1 MATRTAESKQSNTKQ
16 ISNKQSKPVTKQ
28 QPVDVSHVSRKE
40 KSDVDDFDYDSIIQ
54 KADSTDNPD
63 GYKYQVAVQMAG
75 NKAGPDIDDA
85 DMRDLVDSEFAKL
98 NPTATGAQM
107 RGEDNVGTQIVGGLN
122 EAKDNISEMIG
133 SGIDGLWDGIV
144 GGGAGLIGSAVG
156 AFTGDENTGNDWN
169 NFVSGLIGDEDGAM
183 LDTKTLGDIAT
194 GIGIAAIPGV
204 GVPLSAGIALLDNAD
219 NIREAV
225 EGRDS
230 ITREKLGAD
239 AQATKLGS
247 AALDTFLA
255 AMPGIGKLKNA
266 TAAGSIDDILANS
279 DDLAKGISEASTLR
293 KSLSPSNM
301 ANIAREDLG
310 SIPSRIGTKA
320 SSVRDA
326 FKNGAGVKGR
336 IGDTVGTFMKP
347 TQQYA
352 ERASLMDAIS
362 NARKTGEL
370 VNDISKAVKKTGTDT
385 GILKKSAKAFKDTV
399 IPRGPG
405 DLAANMIGSGV
416 MGTVGQVGN
425 GLLNY
430 AAETNQNPLEA
441 YDAYSDVYLSDPTA
455 WTTLSVPIGM
465 NVIMGAD
472 RMPNAKGMIGGKH
485 NIQLNPALRY
495 SQLGAGGEFGSR
507 AGQASMGDI
516 SNADMLADWIDS
528 FGNNESEEE

>member
-1 MATRTAESKQSNTKQ
+1 MATRAAESKQSNTKQ

-107 RGEDNVGTQIVGGLN
+107 RGEDNVGAQIVGGLN

-144 GGGAGLIGSAVG
+144 GGGAGIIGSAVG

-169 NFVSGLIGDEDGAM
+169 NFVSGLIGDEENAVF
-183 LDTKTLGDIAT
+183 DTRALGDIAT
-194 GIGIAAIPGV
+194 GIGIAAIPGI

-219 NIREAV
+219 NIREAI

-230 ITREKLGAD
+230 ITREKLD
-239 AQATKLGS
+239 TDEQATKLGS

-255 AMPGIGKLKNA
+255 AAPGIGKLKNA
-266 TAAGSIDDILANS
+266 TALRDIDDILANS

-301 ANIAREDLG
+301 ASIARD
-310 SIPSRIGTKA
+310 SAKTMPSRTAERFGNIGN
-320 SSVRDA
+320 A
-326 FKNGAGVKGR
+326 FKNGSGVRGR
-336 IGDTVGTFMKP
+336 IGDTFRAARTP
-347 TQQYA
+347 TDQYRQQL
-352 ERASLMDAIS
+352 SNMMAIGD
-362 NARKTGEL
+362 ARKTGDL
-370 VNDISKAVKKTGTDT
+370 ANDISNIMKKADDNAGV
-385 GILKKSAKAFKDTV
+385 LKNGARAFKDAI
-399 IPRGPG
+399 IPSGPG
-405 DLAANMIGSGV
+405 EIAGNIIGTGAAGFGGLAA
-416 MGTVGQVGN
+416 N

-430 AAETNQNPLEA
+430 AAETNQNPYEA
-441 YDAYSDVYLSDPTA
+441 MSTYGSELKASDPNA
-455 WTTLSVPIGM
+455 LISYAIPIGM
-465 NVIMGAD
+465 NAIMGAN
-472 RMPNAKGMIGGKH
+472 RLPGRSGKY
-485 NIQLNPALRY
+485 NRYMNPSLRYAQLN
-495 SQLGAGGEFGSR
+495 AGGEKGSR
-507 AGQASMGDI
+507 IGQANMNDI
-516 SNADMLADWIDS
+516 SSADTLADWIDS
-528 FGNNESEEE
+528 FNGNDDSEEE